1 MIKQM
6 LYLSSQRFRSFK
18 ADTSL
23 ILVMA
28 LFLSLVSTQI
38 AWGQD
43 YKVKHLQSKLA
54 LSGFDPGSID
64 GFWGKRTASALA
76 EMLNANGIK
85 ASSITKKDI
94 SEEAL
99 SVLNTSYHSHSEKLE
114 LEIMHLQQSVDVEDA
129 RHLLERTGLG
139 AHPSEVKKLIGLTR
153 SKAISHILENL
164 DGTKITVDPP
174 EFMSA
179 QHFPDYWIR
188 WDYEESERQ
197 AFRISRDQEMGDFR
211 TWWIREL
218 ISTPNP
224 QAERLLLL
232 WHNHFVTA
240 YSGVQ
245 EEVHAIAKQHW
256 TMRELGHTNFRSL
269 AKAMIRDPAMLNY
282 LDNDRSR
289 KEQPNENLA
298 RELMELFVLGEGN
311 YTENDVKEVARALTG
326 YGYNRI
332 RNLEFEFKPW
342 DHDKGRKSILGQ
354 RGRFKG
360 EQVVDILLAKPEA
373 AEFITKRFWSVYI
386 SEFNNA
392 PDEISRIAAIFRDS
406 DYDIVVLLRTV
417 LTSKYFWSN
426 ENRAT
431 VVKSPI
437 DLLIGTIRTTGILP
451 EWWSTI
457 PNRLATI
464 GQNLYEAPNVAGWPG
479 GADWMT
485 PSRLLLRSE
494 MISDLLDANP
504 ILSPS
509 DLVQSNVSPDDD
521 DTSMV
526 SSKEEARVAMVRYA
540 AENFKGPPIFELS
553 AIEDK
558 QGKRN
563 FTWRSDPFHA
573 EGGIDTEKFG
583 RVDTQD
589 LNWSIAKFIVPDD
602 IKFDFLRIYFFND
615 HCCGPGGPDGG
626 DRNLFIDWVA
636 VDNKL
641 FQAAK
646 GSQETCRDGNS
657 DRPGR
662 MYCSG
667 WLELNEFEEVENEL
681 DLKSAERNPDEG
693 VLQLERVAFEWG
705 DNFSRSDKWNNFTLG
720 LLNPSFKEINLD
732 AMQIRIVSNRTDK
745 GKRILLNLEDRSCY
759 PTCLGGDMPRAAYKN
774 KDNGALNLNLILSGR
789 EWREEKNQ
797 WNQLTKVQRE
807 FISTLWFK
815 LPELINK
822 AMEGRNWRERDADTI
837 WSDWS
842 KVFTKID
849 KFLPKSRYARYTSD
863 QPVNFVRSS
872 DGGYVMMS
880 MMNAV
885 IDQTPT
891 HIAGVPLRDAALSL
905 WTENDGALPI
915 SELVL
920 ATNYHLYDPRVTSL
934 SDLIIDPAYNLK

>member
-1 MIKQM
+1 M
-6 LYLSSQRFRSFK
+6 LYLSSRRFRSFN
-18 ADTSL
+18 AVASI
-23 ILVMA
+23 ILAMA
-28 LFLSLVSTQI
+28 LLLSLVSAKI

-85 ASSITKKDI
+85 TSSITKRDI
-94 SEEAL
+94 SKEAL
-99 SVLNTSYHSHSEKLE
+99 SALNTSYHSHSEKLE
-114 LEIMHLQQSVDVEDA
+114 LEIVHLQKSVNVADA
-129 RHLLERTGLG
+129 RHLLERAGLG
-139 AHPSEVKKLIGLTR
+139 AHHSEVKRLIGLTR

-174 EFMSA
+174 EFISA

-188 WDYEESERQ
+188 WDYEEAERQ
-197 AFRISRDQEMGDFR
+197 AFRTSRDQEMGDFR

-269 AKAMIRDPAMLNY
+269 AKAMIRDPAILNY

-311 YTENDVKEVARALTG
+311 YTEKDVKEVARALTG
-326 YGYNRI
+326 YGYNRL

-360 EQVVDILLAKPEA
+360 EQVIDILLAKPEA

-386 SEFNNA
+386 SEFNNV
-392 PDEISRIAAIFRDS
+392 PEEINRIAEIFRDS
-406 DYDIVVLLRTV
+406 DYDIVVLLRTI
-417 LTSKYFWSN
+417 LSSEYFWSN

-437 DLLIGTIRTTGILP
+437 DLVVGTIRTTGVLP
-451 EWWSTI
+451 EWWPTI
-457 PNRLATI
+457 PSRLATI

-479 GADWMT
+479 GSDWMT
-485 PSRLLLRSE
+485 PSRLLLRDE
-494 MISDLLDANP
+494 MINDLLEANP
-504 ILSPS
+504 TLPNS
-509 DLVQSNVSPDDD
+509 DLVESNVSPDDD
-521 DTSMV
+521 DASMV
-526 SSKEEARVAMVRYA
+526 SSKNEARVVMVRYA

-553 AIEDK
+553 TIKDK
-558 QGKRN
+558 QGKRH

-589 LNWSIAKFIVPDD
+589 LNWSIAKFVVPNDVN
-602 IKFDFLRIYFFND
+602 FDLFRIYFFND

-636 VDNKL
+636 SDNKI
-641 FQAAK
+641 FQASK
-646 GSQETCRDGNS
+646 GSQETCKNGNS
-657 DRPGR
+657 DVPGR

-667 WLELNEFEEVENEL
+667 WLELSEFEEVKNEL
-681 DLKSAERNPDEG
+681 DLKSAEQNPAEG

-705 DNFSRSDKWNNFTLG
+705 DNFSRWNNWNNFTLG
-720 LLNPSFKEINLD
+720 LLNPSFKEIDLD
-732 AMQIRIVSNRTDK
+732 AMQIRIVTNRTDK

-774 KDNGALNLNLILSGR
+774 KDNGALNLNLILSGP

-797 WNQLTKVQRE
+797 WNQLTKLQRE

-822 AMEGRNWRERDADTI
+822 AMEGRNWRERDAASI
-837 WSDWS
+837 WNDWS
-842 KVFTKID
+842 KVFTRID

-863 QPVNFVRSS
+863 QPVNFVRPS
-872 DGGYVMMS
+872 DGGYMMMS
-880 MMNAV
+880 MMTAV

-891 HIAGVPLRDAALSL
+891 HIAGVPLKDAALSS
-905 WTENDGALPI
+905 WTENEVALPI
-915 SELVL
+915 NELVL
-920 ATNYHLYDPRVTSL
+920 ATNYHLYDPRVASL
-934 SDLIIDPAYNLK
+934 GDLFIDPAYNLK